1 MEISKTYDPQSV
13 EPGWMEFWER
23 ERLFEADAESSRPP
37 FVIVIPP
44 PNVTGSLHMGHML
57 VYTLHDIVVR
67 WRRMQGYNTLWLPG
81 TDHAGIATQNV
92 VERQLESEGTSRQ
105 ALGRQ
110 AFERR
115 VWEWKEQSGNTILR
129 QLRRLGGSC
138 DWTRERFTLDEGL
151 SRAVREVFV
160 RLYEEGLI
168 YRGKRLIN
176 WCVRCRTALSDL
188 EVNAE
193 PTQGKLYTL
202 RYPLADGEGLLSVAT
217 TRPETMLGD
226 TAVAFNPED
235 TRYRGLAGKGVRLPL
250 VDREIPIV
258 ADSFVDP
265 DFGTGL
271 VKVTPAHDPNDF
283 EMGLRHRLQQISVL
297 DEDGRM
303 TDAAGEFR
311 GLDRSDCRAAVVR
324 ELDRQGLLEKVENHT
339 HSVGQCDRCKEVIEP
354 LLSTQWFVKTK
365 PLAEPAI
372 RAVEEGRVRFVPENW
387 SKTYFE
393 WMRNIKDWCI
403 SRQLWWG
410 HRIPAWHCRNCGE
423 VNVARQEPR
432 QCFHCSSGELTPETD
447 VLDTWFSSGLWP
459 FSTLGWPERTRDL
472 QQFYPTSVL
481 ITGFDIIFFW
491 VARMIMAGLK
501 FAGDVPFRTV
511 YINSLVRDA
520 EGKKMSKSKGN
531 VVDPLDLMEQY
542 GTDAVRFTLAIMA
555 APGTDISLSEEKILS
570 HRAFANKVWNA
581 FRLVTLHL
589 DGIRAQLPPGFDAGA
604 EMEELSR
611 KWKELSL
618 VDRWILSRLSG
629 ITRQVNEG
637 LEAFRFHES
646 SYAIYHFFWGEL
658 CDWYIEFVKPK
669 IVASEKH
676 PEDQLSYRVLLVVFD
691 QSLRLMHP
699 FMPFITEEIWQRLP
713 HKGLSIAVQ
722 SYPGGHPAWADSE
735 AEARIGM
742 LQDVITKIRNL
753 RAEINLDP
761 GRRIPVR
768 LASPEPQ
775 VRAFLLESRSHI
787 RNLARC
793 DRVEVVAAV
802 GREDHSARS
811 VASGVDVEI
820 PLAGLIDLQ
829 VEKGR
834 IEREILKLEREMTPI
849 RRRLQNQAF
858 MSNAPEKVVALN
870 RNRLIRFQEKLGKLR
885 EYRDQL

>member
-1 MEISKTYDPQSV
+1 MEISKTYDPQSI
-13 EPGWMEFWER
+13 ETGWMEFWEKK
-23 ERLFEADAESSRPP
+23 RLFVADAQSSRPP

-57 VYTLHDIVVR
+57 VYTLHDVVVR

-92 VERQLESEGTSRQ
+92 VERQLEAEGSSRQ
-105 ALGRQ
+105 ELGRK
-110 AFERR
+110 AFEQR
-115 VWEWKEQSGNTILR
+115 VWDWKEKSGNTILR

-160 RLYEEGLI
+160 RLHEEGLI

-188 EVNAE
+188 EVRAE
-193 PTQGKLYTL
+193 PTPGKLYYL
-202 RYPLADGEGLLSVAT
+202 RYPLANEDRSFLVAT

-226 TAVAFNPED
+226 TAVAFNPDDE
-235 TRYRGLAGKGVRLPL
+235 RYRDLVGKAVRLPL

-265 DFGTGL
+265 EFGTGL

-283 EMGLRHRLQQISVL
+283 EIGQRHQLQQISVL

-303 TDAAGEFR
+303 TEEAGKFE
-311 GLDRSDCRAAVVR
+311 GLDRNDCRTAVVK
-324 ELDRQGLLEKVENHT
+324 ELDQQGLLEKVETHT
-339 HSVGQCDRCKEVIEP
+339 HSVGRCDRCKEVIEP

-372 RAVEEGRVRFVPENW
+372 RAVEEGRVRFVPANW

-393 WMRNIKDWCI
+393 WMRNINDWCI

-410 HRIPAWHCRNCGE
+410 HRIPAWYCQNCKE
-423 VNVARQEPR
+423 VNVARQKPQ
-432 QCFHCSSGELTPETD
+432 QCVRCSSEKLKPETD

-459 FSTLGWPERTRDL
+459 FSTLGWPEQTRDL
-472 QQFYPTSVL
+472 KLFYPTSVL

-491 VARMIMAGLK
+491 VARMIMTGLK

-531 VVDPLDLMEQY
+531 VVDPMDLMEKY

-570 HRAFANKVWNA
+570 HRAFANKIWNA

-589 DGIRAQLPPGFDAGA
+589 ESIRAQLPSDFDASA
-604 EMEELSR
+604 EMEELTQR
-611 KWKELSL
+611 WKDMSL
-618 VDRWILSRLSG
+618 VDRWILSRLSRV
-629 ITRQVNEG
+629 THQVNEG
-637 LEAFRFHES
+637 LESFRFHECS
-646 SYAIYHFFWGEL
+646 HSIYHFFWGEL
-658 CDWYIEFVKPK
+658 CDWYIEFIKPK
-669 IVASEKH
+669 IVAPEKD

-691 QSLRLMHP
+691 QALRLMHP

-713 HKGLSIAVQ
+713 HKGLSIAVE
-722 SYPGGHPAWADSE
+722 SYPKGNPAWVDST
-735 AEARIGM
+735 AEARIDM

-753 RAEINLDP
+753 RVEINVDP

-768 LASPEPQ
+768 LASSKPE
-775 VRAFLLESRSHI
+775 VRSFLLESRPYIH
-787 RNLARC
+787 NLARC
-793 DRVEVVAAV
+793 DQIEVLARV
-802 GREDHSARS
+802 GREDDSARS
-811 VASGVDVEI
+811 VASGVDLEI
-820 PLAGLIDLQ
+820 PLVGLIDLQ
-829 VEKGR
+829 REKAR
-834 IEREILKLEREMTPI
+834 IEREILKVEREMTPI
-849 RRRLQNQAF
+849 RERLKNQSF
-858 MSNAPEKVVALN
+858 IMNAPENVVTLN
-870 RNRLIRFQEKLGKLR
+870 RNRLIEFQEKLVKLR
-885 EYRDQL
+885 EYRNQL

>member
-13 EPGWMEFWER
+13 ETHWMEFWER
-23 ERLFEADAESSRPP
+23 ERLFVADVQSKRPS

-92 VERQLESEGTSRQ
+92 VERQLQGEGTTRQ
-105 ALGRQ
+105 ELGRV

-115 VWEWKEQSGNTILR
+115 VWAWKEKSGDTILK

-160 RLYEEGLI
+160 QLYEEGLI

-188 EVNAE
+188 EVKAE
-193 PTQGKLYTL
+193 PTQGKLYYL
-202 RYPLADGEGLLSVAT
+202 RYPIAGQAEPLTVAT

-226 TAVAFNPED
+226 TAVAFNPQD
-235 TRYRGLAGKGVRLPL
+235 RRYRGLAGRTVRLPL
-250 VDREIPIV
+250 VDREVPVIG
-258 ADSFVDP
+258 DHFVDP
-265 DFGTGL
+265 SFGTGL

-283 EMGLRHRLQQISVL
+283 EIGLRHDLQQISVL
-297 DEDGRM
+297 DEDGHM
-303 TDAAGEFR
+303 TDSAGKFQ
-311 GLDRSDCRAAVVR
+311 GLDRFACRDAVAT
-324 ELDRQGLLEKVENHT
+324 ELDRLGLLEKVEDHL
-339 HSVGQCDRCKEVIEP
+339 HSVGQCDRCKGVVEP

-410 HRIPAWHCRNCGE
+410 HRIPAWYCRHCGK
-423 VNVARQEPR
+423 VNVARLEPR
-432 QCFHCSSGELTPETD
+432 RCAHCAHTELTAETD

-459 FSTLGWPERTRDL
+459 FSTLGWPEETPDL
-472 QQFYPTSVL
+472 KKFYPTTVL

-555 APGTDISLSEEKILS
+555 APGTDISLSEDKILS
-570 HRAFANKVWNA
+570 HRAFANKIWNA
-581 FRLVTLHL
+581 FRLVTLYR
-589 DGIRAQLPPGFDAGA
+589 DSIQAQLPQDFDASA
-604 EMEELSR
+604 EISGLTRRRMELT
-611 KWKELSL
+611 L
-618 VDRWILSRLSG
+618 VDRWVLSRLTQV
-629 ITRQVNEG
+629 TRQVNAG

-646 SYAIYHFFWGEL
+646 SHTIYHFFWGEL
-658 CDWYIEFVKPK
+658 CDWYIEFLKPK
-669 IVASEKH
+669 IVAGEKR
-676 PEDQLSYRVLLVVFD
+676 PEDKLSYQVLLVVFD
-691 QSLRLMHP
+691 QALKLMHP

-713 HKGLSIAVQ
+713 HKGLSISTAR
-722 SYPGGHPAWADSE
+722 YPEGQAELLDAT
-735 AEARIGM
+735 AEAQVGI

-761 GRRIPVR
+761 GRRIAVH
-768 LASPEPQ
+768 LASREPK
-775 VRAFLLESRSHI
+775 VRSLLLECAPYI

-793 DRVEVVAAV
+793 DRVLVMAGV
-802 GREDHSARS
+802 GKQDHAARS

-820 PLAGLIDLQ
+820 PLAGLIDLKS
-829 VEKGR
+829 ERGR
-834 IEREILKLEREMTPI
+834 IEKEIDKLERAMTPI
-849 RRRLQNQAF
+849 RQRLQNPAF
-858 MSNAPEKVVALN
+858 MTNAPENVVKLN
-870 RNRLIRFQEKLGKLR
+870 QDRLIQFQEKLGKLR
-885 EYRDQL
+885 GYRNQL

>member
-13 EPGWMEFWER
+13 ETRWMEFWER
-23 ERLFEADAESSRPP
+23 ERLFVADVQSEQPS

-92 VERQLESEGTSRQ
+92 VERQLEAEGTTRQ
-105 ALGRQ
+105 ELGRV
-110 AFERR
+110 AFEQR
-115 VWEWKEQSGNTILR
+115 VWEWKERSGNTILK

-188 EVNAE
+188 EVKAE
-193 PTQGKLYTL
+193 PTQGKLYYL
-202 RYPLADGEGLLSVAT
+202 RYPVAGRADPLTVAT
-217 TRPETMLGD
+217 TRPETLLGD
-226 TAVAFNPED
+226 TAVAFNPQD
-235 TRYRGLAGKGVRLPL
+235 RRYPGLAGETVRLPL
-250 VDREIPIV
+250 VDREIPVIG
-258 ADSFVDP
+258 DHFVDP
-265 DFGTGL
+265 SFGTGL

-283 EMGLRHRLQQISVL
+283 EIGLRHDLQQISVL
-297 DEDGRM
+297 DEDGHM
-303 TDAAGEFR
+303 TDSAGKFR
-311 GLDRSDCRAAVVR
+311 GLDRFACRSAVVK
-324 ELDRQGLLEKVENHT
+324 ELDRLGLLEKVENHL
-339 HSVGQCDRCKEVIEP
+339 HSVGQCDRCKGVVEP

-410 HRIPAWHCRNCGE
+410 HRVPAWYCRHCGQ
-423 VNVARQEPR
+423 VNVAHLEPQ
-432 QCFHCSSGELTPETD
+432 QCAHCVHSELTPETD

-459 FSTLGWPERTRDL
+459 FSTLGWPEETQDL
-472 QQFYPTSVL
+472 KKFYPTSVL

-531 VVDPLDLMEQY
+531 VVDPLDLMEQH

-570 HRAFANKVWNA
+570 HRAFANKIWNA
-581 FRLVTLHL
+581 FRLVTLHRES
-589 DGIRAQLPPGFDAGA
+589 IQAQLPQDFDASA
-604 EMEELSR
+604 EIVGLCRR
-611 KWKELSL
+611 KTELSL
-618 VDRWILSRLSG
+618 VDRWILSRLTNV
-629 ITRQVNEG
+629 TRQVNAG

-646 SYAIYHFFWGEL
+646 SHTIYHFFWGEL
-658 CDWYIEFVKPK
+658 CDWYIEFFKPK
-669 IVASEKH
+669 IVAEEKQSE
-676 PEDQLSYRVLLVVFD
+676 DSLSYQVLRVVFD
-691 QSLRLMHP
+691 QALKLMHP

-713 HKGLSIAVQ
+713 HKGLSISTQ
-722 SYPGGHPAWADSE
+722 RYPEGQ
-735 AEARIGM
+735 AELLDTTAETHVGI

-761 GRRIPVR
+761 GRRIPVH
-768 LASPEPQ
+768 LASTEPE
-775 VRAFLLESRSHI
+775 VRSLLLESEPYI
-787 RNLARC
+787 LNLARC
-793 DRVEVVAAV
+793 DRVEVMATI
-802 GREDHSARS
+802 GKEDHSARS

-820 PLAGLIDLQ
+820 PLAGLIDLKL
-829 VEKGR
+829 EKGR
-834 IEREILKLEREMTPI
+834 IEREIYKLEREMIPV
-849 RRRLQNQAF
+849 RQRLQNQAF
-858 MSNAPEKVVALN
+858 MANAPENVVKLN
-870 RNRLIRFQEKLGKLR
+870 QDRLIEFQEKLGKLR
-885 EYRDQL
+885 EYRNQL

>member
-1 MEISKTYDPQSV
+1 MEVSKTYDPQSI
-13 EPGWMEFWER
+13 ETRWMEFWET
-23 ERLFEADAESSRPP
+23 ERLFVADVQSKQPS

-57 VYTLHDIVVR
+57 VYTLHDIIVR

-92 VERQLESEGTSRQ
+92 VERQLEAEGKTRQ
-105 ALGRQ
+105 ELGRV

-115 VWEWKEQSGNTILR
+115 VWEWKEKSGNTILK

-160 RLYEEGLI
+160 RLYEEGLL

-188 EVNAE
+188 EVKAE
-193 PTQGKLYTL
+193 PAPGKLYYL
-202 RYPLADGEGLLSVAT
+202 RYPVEEESDPLTVAT

-226 TAVAFNPED
+226 TAVAFNPKD
-235 TRYRGLAGKGVRLPL
+235 LRYRRLAGKTVRLPL
-250 VDREIPIV
+250 VDREIPVI
-258 ADSFVDP
+258 ADRFVDP
-265 DFGTGL
+265 SFGTGL

-283 EMGLRHRLQQISVL
+283 EIGLRHGLQQISVL

-303 TDAAGEFR
+303 TASAGKFQ
-311 GLDRSDCRAAVVR
+311 GLDRFACRGAVV
-324 ELDRQGLLEKVENHT
+324 EDLDRLGLLEKVEDHL
-339 HSVGQCDRCKEVIEP
+339 HSVGRCDRCKGVIEP
-354 LLSTQWFVKTK
+354 LLSTQWFVKMK

-410 HRIPAWHCRNCGE
+410 HRIPAWHCQHCGQ
-423 VNVARQEPR
+423 VTVAHQAPR
-432 QCFHCSSGELTPETD
+432 QCIHCDHSELAPETD

-459 FSTLGWPERTRDL
+459 FSTLGWPEETPDL
-472 QQFYPTSVL
+472 KKFYPTSVL

-520 EGKKMSKSKGN
+520 EGQKMSKSKGN
-531 VVDPLDLMEQY
+531 VVDPLDLMEQH

-570 HRAFANKVWNA
+570 HRAFANKIWNA

-589 DGIRAQLPPGFDAGA
+589 ESIQAQLSEGFDASGEIA
-604 EMEELSR
+604 GLSR
-611 KWKELSL
+611 RKTDLTL
-618 VDRWILSRLSG
+618 VDRWILSRLTQV
-629 ITRQVNEG
+629 TRQVNSG

-646 SYAIYHFFWGEL
+646 SHTIYHFFWGEL
-658 CDWYIEFVKPK
+658 CDWYIELFKPK
-669 IVASEKH
+669 IVAREKR
-676 PEDQLSYRVLLVVFD
+676 PEDNLSYRVLLVVFD
-691 QSLRLMHP
+691 QALRMMHP

-713 HKGLSIAVQ
+713 HKGLSIATQ
-722 SYPGGHPAWADSE
+722 PYPEAQADLIDTT
-735 AEARIGM
+735 AETQVGI

-768 LASPEPQ
+768 LASAEPEL
-775 VRAFLLESRSHI
+775 RSLLLESTPYI
-787 RNLARC
+787 LNLARC
-793 DRVEVVAAV
+793 DRVEVMASI
-802 GREDHSARS
+802 GKEDHSARS
-811 VASGVDVEI
+811 VASGIDVEI
-820 PLAGLIDLQ
+820 PLAGLIDLKT
-829 VEKGR
+829 EKKR
-834 IEREILKLEREMTPI
+834 IEKEIFKLEREMTPV
-849 RRRLQNQAF
+849 RQRLQNEAF
-858 MSNAPEKVVALN
+858 MANAPEKVVKLN
-870 RNRLIRFQEKLGKLR
+870 RDRLIEFQEKLGKLR
-885 EYRDQL
+885 AYRNQL

>member
-13 EPGWMEFWER
+13 ETGWMEFWER
-23 ERLFEADAESSRPP
+23 ERLFVADAQSSRPP
-37 FVIVIPP
+37 FVVVIPP

-57 VYTLHDIVVR
+57 VYTLHDIIVR

-92 VERQLESEGTSRQ
+92 VERQLEAEGTSRQ
-105 ALGRQ
+105 ALGRK

-115 VWEWKEQSGNTILR
+115 VWEWKEKSGNTILR

-188 EVNAE
+188 EVKAE
-193 PTQGKLYTL
+193 PAQGKLYYL
-202 RYPLADGEGLLSVAT
+202 RYPVEGGAEPLTVAT

-226 TAVAFNPED
+226 TAVAFNPKD
-235 TRYRGLAGKGVRLPL
+235 KRYLGLAGKVVRLPF
-250 VDREIPIV
+250 VDRKIPVV

-265 DFGTGL
+265 EFGTGL

-283 EMGLRHRLQQISVL
+283 EIGLRHHLQQISVL

-311 GLDRSDCRAAVVR
+311 GLDRLDCRAAVVE
-324 ELDRQGLLEKVENHT
+324 ELDRHGLLERVENHT
-339 HSVGQCDRCKEVIEP
+339 HSVGQCDRCKEVVEP

-372 RAVEEGRVRFVPENW
+372 RAVEEGRIRFVPANW

-393 WMRNIKDWCI
+393 WMHNIKDWCI

-410 HRIPAWHCRNCGE
+410 HRIPAWHCRNCGK
-423 VNVARQEPR
+423 VNVARQEPQ
-432 QCFHCSSGELTPETD
+432 QCVHCSCGELTPETD

-459 FSTLGWPERTRDL
+459 FSTLGWPEQTQDL
-472 QQFYPTSVL
+472 KTFYPTSVL

-570 HRAFANKVWNA
+570 HRAFANKIWNA

-589 DGIRAQLPPGFDAGA
+589 ESICAQLPPDFDASA
-604 EMEELSR
+604 EMDVLSQR
-611 KWKELSL
+611 RMELSL
-618 VDRWILSRLSG
+618 VDRWMLSRLS
-629 ITRQVNEG
+629 IVTRQVNSG

-646 SYAIYHFFWGEL
+646 SHSIYHFFWGEL

-669 IVASEKH
+669 IVAREKH

-691 QSLRLMHP
+691 QALRLMHP

-722 SYPGGHPAWADSE
+722 PYPQGHLAWIDAL

-768 LASPEPQ
+768 LASSEPE
-775 VRAFLLESRSHI
+775 VRSFLLESQPHI
-787 RNLARC
+787 LNLARC
-793 DRVEVVAAV
+793 DRVTVVAAV
-802 GREDHSARS
+802 GKEDHSARS

-820 PLAGLIDLQ
+820 PLAGLIDVQL
-829 VEKGR
+829 EKGR
-834 IEREILKLEREMTPI
+834 IEKEILKLEREMTPI
-849 RRRLQNQAF
+849 RQRLQNRAF
-858 MSNAPEKVVALN
+858 VTNAPEKVVELN
-870 RNRLIRFQEKLGKLR
+870 RNRLIQFQEKLGKLR
-885 EYRDQL
+885 EYRNQL

>member
-23 ERLFEADAESSRPP
+23 ERLFVADAESNRPS

-92 VERQLESEGTSRQ
+92 VERQLEAEGTSRQ
-105 ALGRQ
+105 ALGRE

-115 VWEWKEQSGNTILR
+115 VWEWKEQSGNTILK

-160 RLYEEGLI
+160 RLHEEGLI

-235 TRYRGLAGKGVRLPL
+235 ERYRGLAGKGVRLPL
-250 VDREIPIV
+250 VNREIPIV

-265 DFGTGL
+265 EFGTGL

-283 EMGLRHRLQQISVL
+283 EIGMRHRLQQISVL

-303 TDAAGEFR
+303 TDEAGEFR
-311 GLDRSDCRAAVVR
+311 GLDRSDCRAAVVG
-324 ELDRQGLLEKVENHT
+324 ELDRQGLLEKVEDHT
-339 HSVGQCDRCKEVIEP
+339 HSVGQCDRCKQVIEP
-354 LLSTQWFVKTK
+354 LLSTQWFVKTR

-372 RAVEEGRVRFVPENW
+372 RAVEEGRIRFVPANW

-432 QCFHCSSGELTPETD
+432 QCFRCSSRDLTPETD

-570 HRAFANKVWNA
+570 HRAFANKIWNA
-581 FRLVTLHL
+581 FRLVTLNL
-589 DGIRAQLPPGFDAGA
+589 DGIRAQLPPDFDAGA
-604 EMEELSR
+604 EMEELSHR
-611 KWKELSL
+611 WKELSL

-629 ITRQVNEG
+629 ITLQVNEG
-637 LEAFRFHES
+637 LEAYRFHES
-646 SYAIYHFFWGEL
+646 SHAIYHFFWGEL
-658 CDWYIEFVKPK
+658 CDWYIEFVKPR
-669 IVASEKH
+669 IVAREKQA
-676 PEDQLSYRVLLVVFD
+676 EDQLSYRVLLVVFD

-722 SYPGGHPAWADSE
+722 SYPEGRPAWIDSE

-761 GRRIPVR
+761 ARRIPVR

-775 VRAFLLESRSHI
+775 VRAFLLESRPYI
-787 RNLARC
+787 LNLARC

-811 VASGVDVEI
+811 VASGVGVEI
-820 PLAGLIDLQ
+820 PLEGLIDLQ

-849 RRRLQNQAF
+849 RQRLQNQAF
-858 MSNAPEKVVALN
+858 VSNAPEKVVELN

>member
-1 MEISKTYDPQSV
+1 
-13 EPGWMEFWER
+13 
-23 ERLFEADAESSRPP
+23 
-37 FVIVIPP
+37 
-44 PNVTGSLHMGHML
+44 
-57 VYTLHDIVVR
+57 
-67 WRRMQGYNTLWLPG
+67 
-81 TDHAGIATQNV
+81 
-92 VERQLESEGTSRQ
+92 
-105 ALGRQ
+105 
-110 AFERR
+110 
-115 VWEWKEQSGNTILR
+115 
-129 QLRRLGGSC
+129 
-138 DWTRERFTLDEGL
+138 
-151 SRAVREVFV
+151 
-160 RLYEEGLI
+160 
-168 YRGKRLIN
+168 
-176 WCVRCRTALSDL
+176 
-188 EVNAE
+188 
-193 PTQGKLYTL
+193 LYTL
-202 RYPLADGEGLLSVAT
+202 RYPLAEGERLLSVAT

-235 TRYRGLAGKGVRLPL
+235 ERYRGLAGKVVRLPL

-265 DFGTGL
+265 EFGTGL

-283 EMGLRHRLQQISVL
+283 EIGLRHSLQQISVL

-303 TDAAGEFR
+303 TDAAGDFQ
-311 GLDRSDCRAAVVR
+311 GLDRLDCRAAVVR
-324 ELDRQGLLEKVENHT
+324 ELDRQGLLEKVEDHT
-339 HSVGQCDRCKEVIEP
+339 HSVGQCDRCKQVIEP

-372 RAVEEGRVRFVPENW
+372 RAVEEGRIRFVPANW

-410 HRIPAWHCRNCGE
+410 HRIPAWHCRSCGE

-432 QCFHCSSGELTPETD
+432 QCVRCSSRELTPETD

-589 DGIRAQLPPGFDAGA
+589 DSIRAQLPPGFDARD
-604 EMEELSR
+604 EMEELAR
-611 KWKELSL
+611 RWKELSQ

-637 LEAFRFHES
+637 LEAYRFHES
-646 SYAIYHFFWGEL
+646 SHAIYHFFWGEL

-669 IVASEKH
+669 IVAREKH

-722 SYPGGHPAWADSE
+722 SYPEGVPAWIDSE
-735 AEARIGM
+735 AEARVGM

-768 LASPEPQ
+768 LASSESN
-775 VRAFLLESRSHI
+775 VRSFLLESRPHI
-787 RNLARC
+787 INLARC

-811 VASGVDVEI
+811 VASGVDVGI

-849 RRRLQNQAF
+849 RQRLQNQAF
-858 MSNAPEKVVALN
+858 MSNAPEKVVELN
-870 RNRLIRFQEKLGKLR
+870 RNRLIQFQEKLGKLR
-885 EYRDQL
+885 EYRNQL

>member
-23 ERLFEADAESSRPP
+23 ERLFVADAESGRPP

-92 VERQLESEGTSRQ
+92 VERQLEAEGTSRQ
-105 ALGRQ
+105 ALGRE

-160 RLYEEGLI
+160 RLHEEGLI

-193 PTQGKLYTL
+193 PAQGKLYTL
-202 RYPLADGEGLLSVAT
+202 RYPLADGARSLSVAT

-235 TRYRGLAGKGVRLPL
+235 KRYRGLAGKGVRLPL
-250 VDREIPIV
+250 VGREIPIV

-265 DFGTGL
+265 EFGTGL

-283 EMGLRHRLQQISVL
+283 EIGLRHRLQQISVL

-303 TDAAGEFR
+303 TDAAGEFQ

-324 ELDRQGLLEKVENHT
+324 ELDRQGLVEKVETHT
-339 HSVGQCDRCKEVIEP
+339 HSVGLCDRCKDVIEP
-354 LLSTQWFVKTK
+354 LLSTQWFVKTG

-372 RAVEEGRVRFVPENW
+372 RAVEEGRIRFVPANW

-432 QCFHCSSGELTPETD
+432 QCAHCSSGELTPETD

-472 QQFYPTSVL
+472 QQFYPTTVL

-520 EGKKMSKSKGN
+520 EGRKMSKSKGN
-531 VVDPLDLMEQY
+531 VVDPLDLMEEY

-589 DGIRAQLPPGFDAGA
+589 EGIRSQLPPGFDAGA

-611 KWKELSL
+611 RWKDLSL

-629 ITRQVNEG
+629 ITRQVNQG
-637 LEAFRFHES
+637 LEAYRFHES
-646 SYAIYHFFWGEL
+646 SHAIYHFFWGEL

-669 IVASEKH
+669 IVARDKL

-722 SYPGGHPAWADSE
+722 SYPEGRPDWADSE
-735 AEARIGM
+735 AEARVGM

-753 RAEINLDP
+753 RAETNLDP

-768 LASPEPQ
+768 LASPEPE
-775 VRAFLLESRSHI
+775 VRSFLLESRPHVL
-787 RNLARC
+787 NLARC

-811 VASGVDVEI
+811 VASGVGVEI
-820 PLAGLIDLQ
+820 PLEGLIDRQ

-834 IEREILKLEREMTPI
+834 IEREILKVEREMTPI
-849 RRRLQNQAF
+849 RQRLQNQAF
-858 MSNAPEKVVALN
+858 MNNAPEKVVELN

-885 EYRDQL
+885 AYRDQL